1 MIRKILN
8 NKVIKKT
15 IEIVCIVGLSTIIN
29 TSLQE
34 NKIQNNIVSA
44 QAIEAQTISNK
55 SLVQDDK
62 DFKNI
67 IEKCLIDSSLKISE
81 VGKTPSGNSF
91 IDLNNGSW
99 IVYDLKNN
107 EIIFQPIELGDWDYS
122 FNNIEDAKACITTY
136 ANNFPKD
143 NLITNIEA
151 KEVNTN
157 DDNNNN
163 DNSTLK
169 TNKTI
174 IKDVNGANTVNENSF
189 ISEKENNT
197 NNTLENNLTIE
208 ENNNTNENNNN
219 KINNTTNNDNKE
231 YTEEDY
237 NNYLEY
243 KNSLIEEYGEEI
255 YNLMNQEAG
264 ISSEE
269 ESFIHYMEYGI

>member
-29 TSLQE
+29 TSLQG

-44 QAIEAQTISNK
+44 QAQTTSNK
-55 SLVQDDK
+55 SLVQDDEEL
-62 DFKNI
+62 KNI
-67 IEKCLIDSSLKISE
+67 IEGCLIDSNLKISE
-81 VGKTPSGNSF
+81 VGKTPSNNSF

-136 ANNFPKD
+136 VNNFPKD

-169 TNKTI
+169 TNNTTAKEA
-174 IKDVNGANTVNENSF
+174 KEVNTVNENTF
-189 ISEKENNT
+189 IAEKGNNT
-197 NNTLENNLTIE
+197 NNTLENDLTIE

-237 NNYLEY
+237 NKYLEY
-243 KNSLIEEYGEEI
+243 KNSLIEEYGDET